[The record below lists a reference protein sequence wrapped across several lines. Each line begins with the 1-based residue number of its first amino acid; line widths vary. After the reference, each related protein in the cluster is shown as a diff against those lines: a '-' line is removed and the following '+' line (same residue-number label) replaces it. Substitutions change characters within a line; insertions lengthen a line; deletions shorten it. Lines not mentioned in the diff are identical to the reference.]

1 MMYFRWKI
9 KWRLEHGRARNYGW
23 DGHFRNMH
31 DIMQSIMP
39 KRRRP
44 KNHNRLTD
52 LSKKPRSGTGSLNW
66 FLFECWFKV
75 KKRCKE
81 KILRCTMFSQRAIES
96 LVVVARWAAGKNW
109 KNKCVISLS
118 CPWRKMCGGIVLN
131 VFLSSGRLNMN
142 SHLSHRQNNLPQM
155 SGHCIFCTLTKLV
168 TGLHIEEIL
177 FQKTNVVQILLFS
190 TFFLRIIT
198 LHSRV
203 NEAQCVELLTLLLS

>member
-1 MMYFRWKI
+1 
-9 KWRLEHGRARNYGW
+9 
-23 DGHFRNMH
+23 
-31 DIMQSIMP
+31 
-39 KRRRP
+39 
-44 KNHNRLTD
+44 
-52 LSKKPRSGTGSLNW
+52 
-66 FLFECWFKV
+66 
-75 KKRCKE
+75 
-81 KILRCTMFSQRAIES
+81 
-96 LVVVARWAAGKNW
+96 
-109 KNKCVISLS
+109 
-118 CPWRKMCGGIVLN
+118 MCGGIVLN